1 MQASEL
7 DEFAHMMLSA
17 YLATAAFSRKF
28 TKEWDTP
35 PTAMTKAHH
44 LRSVVQAQIGDSER
58 YELHKEYVEFGRVQV
73 TDTDLTRT
81 FLLRSMSAV
90 SIEEAQV
97 EWTLFDVKPKLDTA
111 LLIYRFDPPGLSLWH
126 SATTR
131 SSNSR
136 RLLPAGAAQSIGF
149 WRFDDLPTAVGLF
162 DQGETDAFD
171 DLGNPDIE
179 ASGEADES

>member
-1 MQASEL
+1 MQASDL

-17 YLATAAFSRKF
+17 YLATAEFSRKF

-35 PTAMTKAHH
+35 PTALAKAHH

-58 YELHKEYVEFGRVQV
+58 YELHKGFVEFGRVQV
-73 TDTDLTRT
+73 TDTESNST
-81 FLLRSMSAV
+81 FLLRSKSAV
-90 SIEEAQV
+90 SIEEAQT
-97 EWTLFDVKPKLDTA
+97 EWTLFDVKPKLDIS
-111 LLIYRFDPPGLSLWH
+111 LLIYRFDVPGLSLWH

-131 SSNSR
+131 SANSR
-136 RLLPAGAAQSIGF
+136 RLLPTGDAQSMGF
-149 WRFDDLPTAVGLF
+149 WRFDDLPTTTGLF

-179 ASGEADES
+179 GGEADES